1 MATHSNNHVQDV
13 MRYDRGEGMLR
24 YKVVR
29 SNGETKS
36 NISEQQMLD
45 IIESGRCGPSVTVE
59 NLRRLKEMPLQ
70 QWLLDDVL
78 GELRKI
84 AWKGKNLYVTYL
96 SLLENI

>member
-13 MRYDRGEGMLR
+13 MCYDRGGGILR

-29 SNGETKS
+29 SDGETKS
-36 NISEQQMLD
+36 NISEQQMLG

-59 NLRRLKEMPLQ
+59 NLRKLEEMPLQ
-70 QWLLDDVL
+70 KWLLDDVL

-84 AWKGKNLYVTYL
+84 AWKGKKFVCHILIIVG
-96 SLLENI
+96 

>member
-1 MATHSNNHVQDV
+1 MAAHSNTHVQDV

-45 IIESGRCGPSVTVE
+45 IIESGRCGPTVTVE
-59 NLRRLKEMPLQ
+59 NFRKLEELPLQ
-70 QWLLDDVL
+70 KWLIDEVIGDM
-78 GELRKI
+78 RK
-84 AWKGKNLYVTYL
+84 L
-96 SLLENI
+96 SWQGNKFVCK